1 MHADSGTYDMLL
13 QCLLEVMITLFM
25 LMQSIDVDEG
35 EFNIMEV
42 AENTI
47 VDGRCK
53 FGELLDHFAEDLCF
67 RRSALGYA
75 SPSGSK
81 GNAIDPSRVCQSV
94 KLM

>member
-25 LMQSIDVDEG
+25 LMQSIEVDEG